1 MPKNIRK
8 KISVIIIIIGVLIL
22 VYPYFLKIKTKQDME
37 QTINEFISTE
47 KKQDGDSNIYLE
59 ELYLEMEKY
68 NDDLAF
74 NGQNII
80 DAFSYNN
87 INFDLSKY
95 GLKENI
101 IGTINI
107 PKINIELPL
116 YLGSTKENL
125 NKGATILGQT
135 SMPLGKTS
143 SNTVIAAH
151 RGLTKHQM
159 FRHID
164 KLEIGDEV
172 KLTTLWDELYYEV
185 KNTKIIDPSE
195 YNQVLIEKDKDRLT
209 LITCH
214 PYRINTQRYVVYC
227 ERK

>member
-8 KISVIIIIIGVLIL
+8 KISIIIIIIGILIL
-22 VYPYFLKIKTKQDME
+22 VYPYFLEIKTKKNIE
-37 QTINEFISTE
+37 QTIDEFISNE
-47 KKQDGDSNIYLE
+47 KKQSNESSEHLKD
-59 ELYLEMEKY
+59 LYLEMEKY
-68 NDDLAF
+68 NKDLVL
-74 NGQNII
+74 NGQNIV

-87 INFDLSKY
+87 IDFDLSKY
-95 GLKENI
+95 GFKEKI

-135 SMPLGKTS
+135 SMPLGKTN

-151 RGLTKHQM
+151 RGLAKHQM

-164 KLEIGDEV
+164 KLEVGDEI
-172 KLTTLWDELYYEV
+172 KITTFWDELYYKV
-185 KNTKIIDPSE
+185 SNIKIINPSD
-195 YNQVLIEKDKDRLT
+195 YNQVLIEEGKDKVT
-209 LITCH
+209 LLTCH
-214 PYRINTQRYVVYC
+214 PYRINTKRYVVYC

>member
-1 MPKNIRK
+1 MPKNLRK
-8 KISVIIIIIGVLIL
+8 RISVIIIIIGVLIL
-22 VYPYFLKIKTKQDME
+22 VYPYFLEIKTKQDMK

-47 KKQDGDSNIYLE
+47 KKQDSKSNRYLE

-68 NDDLAF
+68 NDEIAF

-87 INFDLSKY
+87 IDFDLSKY

-135 SMPLGKTS
+135 SMPLGKTN

-151 RGLTKHQM
+151 RGLAKHQM

-195 YNQVLIEKDKDRLT
+195 YNQVLIEKGKDKLT